1 MEFTV
6 TTRYD
11 GRAMAALARGLRKTV
26 RKKQSR
32 RAHVFGWIAFFSGLL
47 LAFFSALD
55 GSFFTFR
62 SLVTWFAVFLIFAA
76 LVWEDALNGRV
87 AFRRIPPGLA
97 TSNTTFDEQGYH
109 SVTEVGS
116 SDFPYSNIVA
126 LAQTEGYFV
135 FVFGKNHGQVY
146 DKAGISGGTAEQFRR
161 FIEDKTGLVFESV

>member
-1 MEFTV
+1 M
-6 TTRYD
+6 
-11 GRAMAALARGLRKTV
+11 
-26 RKKQSR
+26 
-32 RAHVFGWIAFFSGLL
+32 
-47 LAFFSALD
+47 
-55 GSFFTFR
+55 
-62 SLVTWFAVFLIFAA
+62 TWFAVFLIFAA

-135 FVFGKNHGQVY
+135 FVFGKN
-146 DKAGISGGTAEQFRR
+146 GISGGTAEQFRR
-161 FIEDKTGLVFESV
+161 FIEDKTGQVFESV